1 MCILSRDAL
10 PECMGPSLWG
20 PCCCGAWP
28 FPTQR
33 PLSGEESLDPE
44 DGCRRRL
51 ACLRY
56 SLTEAVQNSYYF
68 EGASQGK
75 PIFWKARA
83 DYLGATSKHLNTEM
97 SSKKQVRERT
107 HKQHHTGECFS
118 LLPLLSR
125 FLSVFSSGLSLVFV
139 SFLSLTPQPSF
150 LPPTDYASFYTLPL
164 LGGSPPPRRYV
175 FTSILRQTNTQ
186 CAFHIWLKYTKKIL
200 CIVSHPMSQFPNVH
214 KKSKIHTHTTMPL
227 FPAQRCI
234 PALKEAMCDG
244 ALRQIMET
252 FLDVCFIKAVQNVWK
267 TGRLAY
273 CSINPVCDLFVVV
286 SNVTSP
292 FGLISCTVSTN
303 CGHCNVHKGVVK
315 TECNN
320 IKI

>member
-1 MCILSRDAL
+1 MFQPPSFAIQIFICFLLWPLSCLCIFPQPHTSAL
-10 PECMGPSLWG
+10 
-20 PCCCGAWP
+20 
-28 FPTQR
+28 FPTTNW
-33 PLSGEESLDPE
+33 
-44 DGCRRRL
+44 
-51 ACLRY
+51 LRFILY
-56 SLTEAVQNSYYF
+56 PPS
-68 EGASQGK
+68 
-75 PIFWKARA
+75 
-83 DYLGATSKHLNTEM
+83 
-97 SSKKQVRERT
+97 
-107 HKQHHTGECFS
+107 TGGF
-118 LLPLLSR
+118 P
-125 FLSVFSSGLSLVFV
+125 
-139 SFLSLTPQPSF
+139 
-150 LPPTDYASFYTLPL
+150 
-164 LGGSPPPRRYV
+164 PPPRRYV